1 MQVDRT
7 HQSKSNDPAEFPL
20 LSSLEPRGTL
30 YVVTGDASVMTVVVH
45 AAASLG
51 LPVSA
56 VSTLHELHQK
66 YEHNRPSLLIFD
78 SSLTTLR
85 RDQLEREIKRLGGA
99 TSMIFLL
106 DRPDTQATVR
116 AVKAGAVAVLEK
128 PLSEGS
134 LREVVSQA
142 MNESVAMYSKN
153 KEAND
158 FRRRLAS
165 LSSGQR
171 AVLDLVLDGLAN
183 KSIARMLRISI
194 RTVEMRRSR
203 IYKCLNVDSVAHLV
217 RRCVDAN
224 YIEP

>member
-7 HQSKSNDPAEFPL
+7 QQSKPNDPAEFPL
-20 LSSLEPRGTL
+20 LSSPEPRGTVYL
-30 YVVTGDASVMTVVVH
+30 ATGDASVLSVVVH
-45 AAASLG
+45 TAASLG

-56 VSTLHELHQK
+56 VSTLHELHHK

-78 SSLTTLR
+78 SSRTTLR

-99 TSMIFLL
+99 SSMILLL

-116 AVKAGAVAVLEK
+116 AVKAGAVAVLDK
-128 PLSEGS
+128 PLVEGL
-134 LREVVSQA
+134 LREVVTQA
-142 MNESVAMYSKN
+142 MNESIAAYF
-153 KEAND
+153 KEKDAHD
-158 FRRRLAS
+158 FRQRLAS